1 LTWLVDPHGSPQA
14 LVPAQDTSPNL
25 VTKAVPPVQAFPTWA
40 SPGLLVP
47 VFQSTHASQQ
57 VLSIHDDFESSPP
70 SLNPLTTPS
79 PPIFICRLSV
89 SFNSLNSCPGLL
101 NSDGS
106 IPYLMLRVV
115 LAGQCSANAVAY
127 LANFGSTLKLEYLKT
142 LAEAYAP
149 GLLASAPPPRTF
161 ENSVEL
167 ASMAA
172 YRLRMP
178 LVIQE
183 SDLILA
189 EPGPCDV
196 GLSTLLKLETGN
208 GTTRKFWI
216 APCLVGGVGLAA
228 DRNAGAG
235 RTSTESSKV
244 MWMMAIQVRL
254 ALQSPMHLKANGLR
268 LVETKRQAGRARRDK
283 LCQVL

>member
-1 LTWLVDPHGSPQA
+1 M
-14 LVPAQDTSPNL
+14 TS
-25 VTKAVPPVQAFPTWA
+25 
-40 SPGLLVP
+40 
-47 VFQSTHASQQ
+47 
-57 VLSIHDDFESSPP
+57 
-70 SLNPLTTPS
+70 NP
-79 PPIFICRLSV
+79 RV

-228 DRNAGAG
+228 DRKHTSNSALRYIGNDTLYHLVPEHARPLAVVDAATLMLVLSSFSAFQHP
-235 RTSTESSKV
+235 RTIRVPTD
-244 MWMMAIQVRL
+244 
-254 ALQSPMHLKANGLR
+254 
-268 LVETKRQAGRARRDK
+268 RRIFSD
-283 LCQVL
+283 LSQI